1 MMGLFACQN
10 TGIGSAVA
18 VDSYGRTSESL
29 NADRR
34 RCDCRWAERFVARRK
49 AFCTEVRRSL
59 SRVTISAYCAG
70 SRFGSSFLGHASG
83 LRARSAG
90 VDHIV
95 STGRSVAEKA
105 WVLILD

>member
-18 VDSYGRTSESL
+18 VNSYGRTSKSL

-70 SRFGSSFLGHASG
+70 SRFGSSFWATRRGYV
-83 LRARSAG
+83 R
-90 VDHIV
+90 
-95 STGRSVAEKA
+95 GRPELTTSFRPDAA
-105 WVLILD
+105 